1 MDRLLSKI
9 NFEGDLVKD
18 TSTDK
23 SYSFLSNIAFMWHEH
38 WAFDKLF
45 LFLPIM
51 KIPLTV
57 SVSLLGILL
66 PKIVLDA
73 LTVGTDINQLIFQVA
88 ICAGALTLFSIL
100 SSKVEN
106 TITIHANQFFSL
118 YGFYNIAEKKVNM
131 DYEIFASP
139 KGKISAKKAQ
149 RAIQGNIRQ
158 SMVSFFLG
166 LTEVLTNAFG
176 LFSFLAILITLN
188 PWIILFLLLSY
199 VIDGIVAL
207 LIEKWLHKVRD
218 EEAELERKTQYISQ
232 RVTLT
237 AYAKDI
243 RIYSLAGW
251 LKAIREALLQRE
263 ISLHGRIER
272 RFMMQLLIEG
282 FLVFL
287 RDGLAYTYLI
297 YRMLNDP
304 SMSIGTFTLYFAT
317 ISGFGNWLSNMVING
332 DAVIRANLLV
342 SDYRSFIDIEDN
354 TFIADGIAVA
364 NEKEAHSIRLVDVTY
379 QYPESDQVILDHINL
394 EIHAGENLAL
404 VGINGAGK
412 TTFVKLVCG
421 LIRPTSGEIYLDG
434 INIKKIDREKYFK
447 LFSVVFQDLNILPI
461 EIDRNIT
468 FKDNRTQIEEDR
480 LQQAIAASG
489 LDEKIYS
496 LPQGEHTKLLK
507 QFNENAIELSGGEL
521 QKLLLARAIYKDA
534 PILILDEP
542 TAAMDPVAENRLYLQ
557 YNLLTKNKTSIFI
570 SHRLSSTRF
579 CERIILLDG
588 GRITESGSHDELMA
602 LGGKYAAMFEVSSKY
617 YRDSYCERE
626 EECQYEV
633 S

>member
-1 MDRLLSKI
+1 MR
-9 NFEGDLVKD
+9 N
-18 TSTDK
+18 TSTEQ
-23 SYSFLSNIAFMWHEH
+23 SYSFFSNIAFMWHEH
-38 WAFDKLF
+38 RTFDKLF

-73 LTVGTDINQLIFQVA
+73 LTIGTDIDRLMLQVA
-88 ICAGALTLFSIL
+88 ICAGALTIFSVL
-100 SSKVEN
+100 NVKVDN
-106 TITIHANQFFSL
+106 SISIHANKFFSL
-118 YGFYNIAEKKVNM
+118 YGFYRIAEKKVTM

-139 KGKISAKKAQ
+139 KGKIAAKKAQ
-149 RAIQGNIRQ
+149 RAIQGNIHQ
-158 SMVSFFLG
+158 SMVSFFIG
-166 LTEVLTNAFG
+166 LTEVLVNAFG
-176 LFSFLAILITLN
+176 LFSFLAILMTLN
-188 PWIILFLLLSY
+188 PWIILFLLMSY
-199 VIDGIVAL
+199 AIDGIVAL

-218 EEAELERKTQYISQ
+218 EEAELERKTQYIAQ
-232 RVTLT
+232 RVSLT

-272 RFMMQLLIEG
+272 RFMLQLLIEG
-282 FLVFL
+282 LLVFL
-287 RDGLAYTYLI
+287 RDGIAYTYLI

-304 SMSIGTFTLYFAT
+304 SMSVGTFTLYFAT

-332 DAVIRANLLV
+332 DAVIRANLFV
-342 SDYRSFIDIEDN
+342 SDYRSFMDIKDETSVAN
-354 TFIADGIAVA
+354 GIAVA
-364 NEKEAHSIRLVDVTY
+364 NERKTHSLRLEDVTY
-379 QYPESDQVILDHINL
+379 KYPESDHLILDHINL
-394 EIHAGENLAL
+394 EIQAGENLAL

-412 TTFVKLVCG
+412 TTLVKLICG
-421 LIRPTSGEIYLDG
+421 LIRPTSGEIFLDG
-434 INIKKIDREKYFK
+434 INIRKIDREEYFK
-447 LFSVVFQDLNILPI
+447 LFSAVFQDLNILPI
-461 EIDRNIT
+461 EIDKNIT
-468 FKDNRTQIEEDR
+468 FEDEYTQAEEEKF
-480 LQQAIAASG
+480 QQAISASG
-489 LDEKIYS
+489 LDDKLGS
-496 LPQGEHTKLLK
+496 LPKGKHTKLLK
-507 QFNENAIELSGGEL
+507 QFNEDAVELSGGEL

-542 TAAMDPVAENRLYLQ
+542 TAAMDPVAENKLYLQ
-557 YNLLTKNKTSIFI
+557 YHTLTKGKTSIFI

-588 GRITESGSHDELMA
+588 GRIAESGSHDELMA

-617 YRDSYCERE
+617 YRDSYNGEDIK
-626 EECQYEV
+626 YEV